1 MSGVISRRGRDGP
14 APQDCSKAC
23 LYQLQI
29 LPCKEQPHGREHDRA
44 DGELFD
50 ASRPLGQ
57 AFSFTLGE
65 GQVMLYCRSGN
76 RTTSLGNALI
86 DQLGFSN
93 VSHLSSGITG
103 WLAEGRETVFDRD

>member
-1 MSGVISRRGRDGP
+1 MSGVFSRRSRAGAG
-14 APQDCSKAC
+14 PQDCSKAC